1 MIRTLVVDDSKFM
14 RTLIAD
20 MLVSDPKIDV
30 IATAK
35 DGEDVVAKAR
45 LHHPDA
51 ITLDVEMSCM
61 DELEALRAIMDE
73 NPTPVVMLSALT
85 QKGADTLEALHHG
98 AVDFVPKPS
107 SSLSLDIGKVKDLP
121 ISRIKAA
128 ALAKPGSHPAPR
140 LRKERTSFRR
150 VRSKHI
156 IVIGTSTGGPRPLSE
171 LLPQLPG
178 DIPAGIL
185 IVQHIPP
192 WFTKSLAERLDKSC
206 AIRVKEAE
214 AGDGIEGGAYMF
226 SGIKGNTRNI
236 GERNITAVK
245 KKLKEKHIK
254 IVGEDLGRSN
264 GRTVRFD
271 LISGKV
277 LVKTVRGVDKELQV
291 GL

>member
-30 IATAK
+30 I
-35 DGEDVVAKAR
+35 G
-45 LHHPDA
+45 
-51 ITLDVEMSCM
+51 
-61 DELEALRAIMDE
+61 
-73 NPTPVVMLSALT
+73 TP
-85 QKGADTLEALHHG
+85 
-98 AVDFVPKPS
+98 
-107 SSLSLDIGKVKDLP
+107 
-121 ISRIKAA
+121 
-128 ALAKPGSHPAPR
+128 
-140 LRKERTSFRR
+140 
-150 VRSKHI
+150 
-156 IVIGTSTGGPRPLSE
+156 TGGPRPLSE

-185 IVQHIPP
+185 IVQHMPP
-192 WFTKSLAERLDKSC
+192 WFTNSLAERLDKSC

-214 AGDGIEGGAYMF
+214 AGDGIEDGAYMF

-254 IVGEDLGRSN
+254 IVGEDLGGSN
-264 GRTVRFD
+264 GRTVRFG

-277 LVKTVRGVDKELQV
+277 LVKTVRGTDKEL
-291 GL
+291 

>member
-20 MLVSDPKIDV
+20 TLVSDPKIDV

-35 DGEDVVAKAR
+35 DGEDAVAKAR
-45 LHHPDA
+45 PHHPDV
-51 ITLDVEMSCM
+51 ITLGVEMPDVITLGVEMSRM

-85 QKGADTLEALHHG
+85 QKGADATLEALRHG

-107 SSLSLDIGKVKDLP
+107 SSLSLDIGEVKDLL

-128 ALAKPGSHPAPR
+128 ALAKPRTHPTPH
-140 LRKERTSFRR
+140 LRRARTSFRR
-150 VRSKHI
+150 VMGKHI

-185 IVQHIPP
+185 IVQHMPP
-192 WFTKSLAERLDKSC
+192 WFTNSLAERLDKSC
-206 AIRVKEAE
+206 AIRVKEVE
-214 AGDGIEGGAYMF
+214 AGNGIEDGAYMF

-245 KKLKEKHIK
+245 NKLKEKHIK
-254 IVGEDLGRSN
+254 IVGED
-264 GRTVRFD
+264 
-271 LISGKV
+271 
-277 LVKTVRGVDKELQV
+277 V
-291 GL
+291 GGNDRHALSREMR